1 MVEKK
6 RKETPHSPFLS
17 PFDLDSMS
25 SSRSY
30 IREVRFQVS
39 TFRRRTFGKLED
51 VECCL
56 GTLECEWVCVCV
68 CVLVWLTLNGST
80 TPIWICHML
89 FISMCICDCVKWT
102 RSMSNLGHLPISTQQ

>member
-1 MVEKK
+1 
-6 RKETPHSPFLS
+6 
-17 PFDLDSMS
+17 LDSMS

-30 IREVRFQVS
+30 IYPIREGRVQVS

-68 CVLVWLTLNGST
+68 CVCVFWFDSLLMDPPSSFEFV
-80 TPIWICHML
+80 ICFSFL
-89 FISMCICDCVKWT
+89 CEFVIV
-102 RSMSNLGHLPISTQQ
+102 